1 MENEFGQVCGRGGGN
16 TREPET
22 CPNSFS
28 MQKALNARVLQMS
41 YIAAI
46 SHSQKTLQSQKKLP
60 ELADSSSA
68 VGRFVSKRE
77 LTEAKNALAA
87 ALRSLQKIANTWV
100 WA

>member
-1 MENEFGQVCGRGGGN
+1 
-16 TREPET
+16 
-22 CPNSFS
+22 

-68 VGRFVSKRE
+68 VGRFVSKSEAE